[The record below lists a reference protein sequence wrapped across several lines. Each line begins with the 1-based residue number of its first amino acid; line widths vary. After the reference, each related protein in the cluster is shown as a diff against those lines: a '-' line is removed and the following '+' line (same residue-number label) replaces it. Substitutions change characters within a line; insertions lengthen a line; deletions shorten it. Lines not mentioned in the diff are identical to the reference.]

1 MSVNTI
7 RKGSYTAIA
16 ALLLTGSVFAAAPAR
31 HSSAVAAE
39 GPGWDFQ
46 KEASDSLR
54 EVQVL
59 SGKLRLDAEKLESF
73 PRSKLSWES
82 HANQLNLVRGHIN
95 QIGERLERLQEI
107 RHVTSP
113 WQQQAIDRIV
123 PVAVE
128 LASGTEAAIGHLN
141 ENKGHLF
148 APAYGDHLSAISDRA
163 DEMKESVNTFLEF
176 AETEQKLEG
185 LQTKIRDLQS

>member
-1 MSVNTI
+1 MSMNTI
-7 RKGSYTAIA
+7 RNVSRTAIA
-16 ALLLTGSVFAAAPAR
+16 ALLLTGSVFAAAPASQ
-31 HSSAVAAE
+31 SSAITIEAPA
-39 GPGWDFQ
+39 WDFQ
-46 KEASDSLR
+46 KEASDALR

-59 SGKLRLDAEKLESF
+59 SGKLRLNAEKLESF

-107 RHVTSP
+107 RHATSP

-128 LASGTEAAIGHLN
+128 LATGTEAAIGHLN
-141 ENKGHLF
+141 EDKGHLF
-148 APAYGDHLSAISDRA
+148 APAYSGHLSAISDRA

>member
-1 MSVNTI
+1 MSMNTI
-7 RKGSYTAIA
+7 RNVSRTAIA
-16 ALLLTGSVFAAAPAR
+16 ALLLTGSVFAAAPASQ
-31 HSSAVAAE
+31 SSAITTEAPA
-39 GPGWDFQ
+39 WDFQ
-46 KEASDSLR
+46 KEASDALR

-95 QIGERLERLQEI
+95 QIGERLERLQQI
-107 RHVTSP
+107 RHTTSP

-128 LASGTEAAIGHLN
+128 LATGTEAAIGHLN
-141 ENKGHLF
+141 ENRGHLF
-148 APAYGDHLSAISDRA
+148 APAYADDLSTISDRA
-163 DEMKESVNTFLEF
+163 DEMKESVNTFLKI
-176 AETEQKLEG
+176 AETEQKLDG
-185 LQTKIRDLQS
+185 LQTKNRDLQS